1 MAHLPCCTCAILVT
15 FGKVVYVLRINP
27 FKSKAKELPTDISG
41 LDMHNIPAHI
51 AIIMDGN
58 GRWAKAQGK
67 PRTFGHQQGAKTL
80 KKIVR
85 FSGEIGVKA
94 ITAYA
99 FSTENWK
106 RPETEVKFIMSLFDY
121 YLTNEIEEL
130 NANNVQMRFSGD
142 RDGLPAAIVAKM
154 DEVAAITKKN
164 NGIIVNL
171 AVNYGGQ
178 AEILRAVKNIAQE
191 VASGKLNL
199 DAINAEVFEDHLY
212 TKGLPTPDLL
222 IRPGGD
228 LRISNF
234 LLWQI
239 AYAEIWTTQ
248 VFWPDFTPQLL
259 VEAIKAYQGRDRRF
273 GGLNDPK

>member
-1 MAHLPCCTCAILVT
+1 
-15 FGKVVYVLRINP
+15 VLRINP

-191 VASGKLNL
+191 VATGKLSLN
-199 DAINAEVFEDHLY
+199 AINAEVFEDHLY
-212 TKGLPTPDLL
+212 TRGLPTPDLL

-239 AYAEIWTTQ
+239 AYAEIWTTK